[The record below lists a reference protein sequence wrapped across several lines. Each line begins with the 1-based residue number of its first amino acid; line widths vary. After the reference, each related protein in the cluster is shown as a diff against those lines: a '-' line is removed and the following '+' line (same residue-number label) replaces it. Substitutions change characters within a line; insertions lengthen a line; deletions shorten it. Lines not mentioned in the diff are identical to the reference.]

1 MATNKKTSPQ
11 NKSAKSSTSKG
22 KPGPKKKS
30 ASPAKK
36 QTSKAAPKKKQA
48 SKAGTTKKA
57 APKAANA
64 RAKTS
69 ANSDGIDVWAAVAA
83 DHQPFANAIDP
94 MIASVEASVDS
105 AISKATAAK
114 GGLFA
119 RLRAWLRSA

>member
-22 KPGPKKKS
+22 KPGPKKKT
-30 ASPAKK
+30 AAPVKK
-36 QTSKAAPKKKQA
+36 QTTKAAPKKKPT
-48 SKAGTTKKA
+48 SKASAPKKA
-57 APKAANA
+57 APKTASA

-69 ANSDGIDVWAAVAA
+69 ANSDGIDVWAATAA

-105 AISKATAAK
+105 AISKAASVK

-119 RLRAWLRSA
+119 RFRAWLRSA